1 MKYKFIDEV
10 RNKIINIDINDIVAM
25 NIYNGDNDDYGNLRI
40 YVPNDKT
47 FFTDKKYKKEIEKL
61 MNKKNLY
68 ISKNLTI
75 YVDKIISM
83 NIENYDEQCDYY
95 SYLKINTQYND
106 FSVDKRYK
114 KQIERFKLRKKI
126 KNF

>member
-83 NIENYDEQCDYY
+83 NI
-95 SYLKINTQYND
+95 
-106 FSVDKRYK
+106 
-114 KQIERFKLRKKI
+114 
-126 KNF
+126 